1 MAFSHGTAARMWIDG
16 FPSACNL
23 NEFSMEGTVDTAETT
38 TLCKDRKTYI
48 PGLEDATVSMS
59 GFFETNTLDPE
70 TTFNYFLEERVRTI
84 FPVVYYPDGGLGMGD
99 PAYFLVGFLT
109 SYSVSTTVDEAATVE
124 MEYQSNTGW
133 ERGITLL
140 SDLEVDD
147 DGESDYHDNG
157 TDTANGGSAILSVSS
172 ALGTSPEL
180 DVTIEHT
187 EDNPEDPDP
196 VWVPLASFSTQ
207 TVSGAQYIEF
217 TGPVEQY
224 TRVVWELGGT
234 GPEFIFNVAIHRN

>member
-59 GFFETNTLDPE
+59 GFFETNTVDPE
-70 TTFNYFLEERVRTI
+70 TTFNYFLEARSRTI
-84 FPVVYYPDGGLGMGD
+84 FPVVYYPDGGLTMGD
-99 PAYFLVGFLT
+99 PAYFLDGFLT
-109 SYSVSTTVDEAATVE
+109 SYSVGTTVDEAATLE
-124 MEYQSNTGW
+124 LEFQSNTGW
-133 ERGITLL
+133 ERGIALA
-140 SDLEVDD
+140 VDGLVD
-147 DGESDYHDNG
+147 APGESDPHDYG
-157 TDTANGGSAILSVSS
+157 ASTGNGGSAILSVSS

-187 EDNPEDPDP
+187 ADDPEGTPT
-196 VWVPLASFSTQ
+196 WVTLATFSTQ
-207 TVSGAQYIEF
+207 TMQNAEYLEF
-217 TGPVEQY
+217 TGTVEQY
-224 TRVVWELGGT
+224 TRVSWSVGGT
-234 GPEFIFNVAIHRN
+234 GPEFTFNVAIHRN